1 MRKLLPALLALL
13 LVTPAAAADWSYEDQ
28 GTPIAYADNGRAQFQ
43 FACRGGDLAM
53 GYWVRTPHR
62 TVASASSLH
71 LAIRPDPGSNGMDN
85 ASFAQDMPLIHS
97 DGTSMIVRGPVA
109 QQWARIAQKAKG
121 SIRLAYVRK
130 TAAIELFDS
139 NDFGAA
145 GSAAAIGKVLAR
157 CG

>member
-1 MRKLLPALLALL
+1 MRHLLPALLALVL
-13 LVTPAAAADWSYEDQ
+13 TTPAVAADWFYEDA

-53 GYWVRTPHR
+53 GYWVRAPHR
-62 TVASASSLH
+62 TVAAAASLH
-71 LAIRPDPGSNGMDN
+71 LAMRPDPSSKGMDN

-109 QQWARIAQKAKG
+109 RAWAKIAQQAE
-121 SIRLAYVRK
+121 STIRVAYVRK
-130 TAAIELFDS
+130 QSALELFDS

-145 GSAAAIGKVLAR
+145 GSSAAIKRVLDR